1 MAKKVVQSV
10 DRALKLLEIL
20 IDEKKEISLSKIS
33 EMANLNISTTHRLLN
48 TLAYRGFVT
57 QTEENSKYKLGYRLF
72 EIAGILED
80 QINLK
85 RIVRPY
91 LEEIVN
97 KYNETANLVVLD
109 GSEVVYVDQVESTNM
124 MRMFAQVGSKGPAHS
139 LGSGKALLAYLSE
152 DRLDKLLNEM
162 ELKEFTENTI
172 TDPEKLKKHLKEIK
186 EQGYA
191 IDEEEM
197 EEGVC
202 CTAAPI
208 RNRDGKVIAAIS
220 VSGPNIRIDN
230 QFLQQKLVPLVKKQ
244 AEKISQRLKELNI
257 KR

>member
-1 MAKKVVQSV
+1 MAQKIVQSV
-10 DRALKLLEIL
+10 DRALKLLDIL
-20 IDEKKEISLSKIS
+20 IDKKEAISLSEIS
-33 EMANLNISTTHRLLN
+33 EIADLNISTTHRLLN
-48 TLAYRGFVT
+48 TLVQRGFVT
-57 QTEENSKYKLGYRLF
+57 QTEESSKYKLGYRLF

-91 LEEIVN
+91 LEEIVDEC
-97 KYNETANLVVLD
+97 NETANLVVLD
-109 GSEVVYVDQVESTNM
+109 GAEVVYIDQVESTNM

-152 DRLDKLLNEM
+152 AELDRLLNEL

-172 TDPEKLKKHLKEIK
+172 TDSEQLKEHLKEIR

-191 IDEEEM
+191 VDDEEM

-202 CTAAPI
+202 CAAAPI

-220 VSGPNIRIDN
+220 VSGPNIRIDD
-230 QFLQQKLVPLVKKQ
+230 QFLYQELVPLVKEQ
-244 AEKISQRLKELNI
+244 AEKISRKLKELNI
-257 KR
+257 RR